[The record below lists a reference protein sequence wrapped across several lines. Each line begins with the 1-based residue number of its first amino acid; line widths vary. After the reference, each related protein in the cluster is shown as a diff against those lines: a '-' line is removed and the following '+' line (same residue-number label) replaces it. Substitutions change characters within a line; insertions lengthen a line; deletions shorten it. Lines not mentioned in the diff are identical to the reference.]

1 MADTYLIKALDSA
14 TSQLVT
20 YTVANPNDTPVLTS
34 PPVSDVNNL
43 INKRIVKKTTIGTSA
58 AIASLAI
65 NFLAINTMT
74 GTVPRLVGSIILP
87 TGTYQAPSA
96 LLGAGDPAYTATLTL
111 ETPTGDVIATVG
123 GVAGG
128 VAWRTSTSGFA
139 LAAETAVD
147 LVLVCSAAHQPAF
160 IHGINI
166 NKV

>member
-1 MADTYLIKALDSA
+1 MTVHYMSGWDDVALTTVHWVTDDPYTLPTVTVPALVGSLTNVVRLSTKGNAAAPSVSA
-14 TSQLVT
+14 
-20 YTVANPNDTPVLTS
+20 
-34 PPVSDVNNL
+34 
-43 INKRIVKKTTIGTSA
+43 
-58 AIASLAI
+58 LAI
-65 NFLAINTMT
+65 NFLAINTMI
-74 GTVPRLVGSIILP
+74 GIVPRLVGSATLP
-87 TGTYQAPSA
+87 AGTYQAPSA

-128 VAWRTSTSGFA
+128 VAWRTASSGFV
-139 LAAETAVD
+139 LAADTAID